1 MLGIQITED
10 CGRLLA
16 KDDSGIANPKCK
28 IGEPMSNK
36 ILIVDDEPFNLDL
49 LEQELSD
56 QGYVIEKANDGT
68 EALAKVPS
76 FQPDLILLDYMMPKM
91 NGLEVLKRLRGDD
104 QHKGIPVILLTAKA
118 TQEDKVRGLDAGA
131 DDYVIKPFDS
141 IELLARVRAMMRIK
155 EMHDTLEEW
164 NRNLADTVKQ
174 QVEEIQRMNRLKR
187 YLSPQIAETILGD
200 DKNLFKS
207 HRREI
212 TVVFLDLRGF
222 TAFSDSTEP
231 EEVMEVLRGYHAEM
245 GRLIFQFDGTLVR
258 FAGDGIM
265 IFFNDPIPCADHTE
279 KGVRMA
285 IEMQDRVQELRKGWL
300 KNGYDLDLGI
310 GLAAGYATI
319 GNIGFE
325 GRMDYDAIGNVTNLA
340 ARLCGEA
347 KGGQILIDRKTL
359 SKIEELVDVETLGE
373 FQLKGFSRPLPAFN
387 IVKSR

>member
-1 MLGIQITED
+1 M
-10 CGRLLA
+10 
-16 KDDSGIANPKCK
+16 P
-28 IGEPMSNK
+28 NK

-56 QGYVIEKANDGT
+56 QGYTIETASDGAQ
-68 EALAKVPS
+68 ALEKIPA
-76 FQPDLILLDYMMPKM
+76 FLPDVILLDYMMPKM
-91 NGLEVLKRLRGDD
+91 NGLEVLKRLRADEK
-104 QHKGIPVILLTAKA
+104 HKSIPVILLTAKA

-155 EMHDTLEEW
+155 AMHDTLEEW
-164 NRNLADTVKQ
+164 NRNLADKVKQ

-187 YLSPQIAETILGD
+187 YLSPQIAENVLDD

-222 TAFSDSTEP
+222 TAFSDGAEP
-231 EEVMEVLRGYHAEM
+231 EEVMDVLRGYHGEM
-245 GRLIFQFDGTLVR
+245 GKLVFRFDGTLVR

-265 IFFNDPIPCADHTE
+265 IFFNDPIPCDDHTE
-279 KGVRMA
+279 KAMRMA
-285 IEMQDRVQELRKGWL
+285 LEMRDRVRELRKGWL

-325 GRMDYDAIGNVTNLA
+325 GRMDYDAIGNVMNLG

-347 KGGQILIDRKTL
+347 KGGQILTDRKTL
-359 SKIEELVDVETLGE
+359 NKIESIVEFETLE
-373 FQLKGFSRPLPAFN
+373 ELQLKGFGRPVPAFN
-387 IVKSR
+387 VVKLR